1 MKRIIPIFLALLLLA
16 GCGTDTAAETTAA
29 TDAPAVETPT
39 INYAELV
46 AADASALPYTSRFDS
61 ETVITLSDDG
71 ITVNGGEETDAVYTS
86 HDIIYYEDRDTY
98 DSGNPYGEGTDA
110 DKHTAEEADAHTVVN
125 ITAPGAYRISGTL
138 SAGQIRIDLGDD
150 AYEDPDAVV
159 ELILDD
165 AAVTCTVAPAI
176 LFQNVYECDGNWD
189 ADNASSDVDT
199 SAAGA
204 ILVLEGENTVNGSYV
219 ARIYKDKEGEKKLWK
234 QDGAI
239 YSYMSMNVEGTGSLD
254 LTAENEGLDTEL
266 HLTINGGNIAIRSGN
281 DGINTNEDG
290 VSVTTI
296 NAGSLHIIAGLGDEG
311 DGIDSNGYLVINGG
325 VVVSSANPATD
336 AGLDSDLGSYIN
348 GGTVIALGSTMD
360 WAESDSQQ
368 VTMNLQFASFQ
379 SSGSAVVVTREDG
392 TVIFA
397 YDPSEDEV
405 LGENTRQYQ
414 GAVISSPNFQVGESY
429 NVYLDGTV
437 TGTDDGGMYDVTT
450 VSAYSGG
457 TQMMYTGTD
466 VTMFGPG
473 GMGGGFGGQRPD
485 GMTEGEVPELPEGET
500 MPADWQ
506 PSDGARQDA
515 PEGFDGKMP
524 TMPEG
529 EMPEGFGGEMPEG
542 FDGEMPTMPDGDMSA
557 DFGGRGQRGDGEAPD
572 LPEGET
578 MPADF
583 DPTQMG
589 GMTGQS
595 GTADSTLFYMQDKV
609 NAFSGLTPVTN

>member
-1 MKRIIPIFLALLLLA
+1 MKRILPIFLALLLLA
-16 GCGTDTAAETTAA
+16 GCGTDSAAETTAA
-29 TDAPAVETPT
+29 AEAPSAEAPAIE
-39 INYAELV
+39 YAPLV
-46 AADASALPYTSRFDS
+46 AADASSLPYTSRFDS
-61 ETVITLSDDG
+61 ETAIVLSDDG

-86 HDIIYYEDRDTY
+86 HDIVYYEDRDTY
-98 DSGNPYGEGTDA
+98 DSGNPYVEGTDA

-125 ITAPGAYRISGTL
+125 ITAPGAYRISGKL
-138 SAGQIRIDLGDD
+138 SAGQIRVDLGDA

-159 ELILDD
+159 ELILDGAD
-165 AAVTCTVAPAI
+165 ITCTVAPAI
-176 LFQNVYECDGNWD
+176 VFQNVYECDGNWD
-189 ADNASSDVDT
+189 ADNASSEVDT

-204 ILVLEGENTVNGSYV
+204 VLVLENENTVTGSYV
-219 ARIYKDKEGEKKLWK
+219 AKIFKDTDGEKKLWK

-325 VVVSSANPATD
+325 VVVSSANPAAD

-360 WAESDSQQ
+360 WAESDSNQ
-368 VTMNLQFASFQ
+368 VTMNLQFAQ
-379 SSGSAVVVTREDG
+379 YQTSGSAVVVTRQDG

-450 VSAYSGG
+450 VSAFSDG

-466 VTMFGPG
+466 VGMFGPG
-473 GMGGGFGGQRPD
+473 GMGGGFGGGQRPD

-506 PSDGARQDA
+506 PSDGTRPDD
-515 PEGFDGKMP
+515 FDR
-524 TMPEG
+524 ER
-529 EMPEGFGGEMPEG
+529 PEG
-542 FDGEMPTMPDGDMSA
+542 FDGEMPTMPEGETMPEG
-557 DFGGRGQRGDGEAPD
+557 FEGRGDRGQKGDGEMPE

-583 DPTQMG
+583 DPSEMGQMPDTQ
-589 GMTGQS
+589 GQS
-595 GTADSTLFYMQDKV
+595 SANDSTLFYMSDKV
-609 NAFSGLTPVTN
+609 NAFSGITAVE

>member
-1 MKRIIPIFLALLLLA
+1 MKRILPIFLALLLLA
-16 GCGTDTAAETTAA
+16 GCGTDSAAETTAA
-29 TDAPAVETPT
+29 AEAPSAEAPAIE
-39 INYAELV
+39 YAPLV
-46 AADASALPYTSRFDS
+46 AADASSLPYTSRFDS
-61 ETVITLSDDG
+61 ETAIVLSDDS
-71 ITVNGGEETDAVYTS
+71 ITVNGGGETDAVYTS
-86 HDIIYYEDRDTY
+86 HDIVYYEDRDTY

-125 ITAPGAYRISGTL
+125 ITAPGAYRISGKL
-138 SAGQIRIDLGDD
+138 SAGQIRVDLDD
-150 AYEDPDAVV
+150 AAYEDPDAVV
-159 ELILDD
+159 ELILDGTD
-165 AAVTCTVAPAI
+165 ITCTVAPAI
-176 LFQNVYECDGNWD
+176 VFQNVYECDGNWD
-189 ADNASSDVDT
+189 ADNASSEVDT

-204 ILVLEGENTVNGSYV
+204 VLVLENENTVTGSYV
-219 ARIYKDKEGEKKLWK
+219 AKIFKDTDGEKKLWK

-266 HLTINGGNIAIRSGN
+266 HLTINGGNITIRSGN

-325 VVVSSANPATD
+325 VVVSSANPAAD

-360 WAESDSQQ
+360 WAESDSNQ
-368 VTMNLQFASFQ
+368 VTMNLQFAQ
-379 SSGSAVVVTREDG
+379 YQTSGSAVVVTRQDG

-437 TGTDDGGMYDVTT
+437 TGNDDGGMYDVTT
-450 VSAYSGG
+450 VSAFSDG

-466 VTMFGPG
+466 VGMFGPG
-473 GMGGGFGGQRPD
+473 GMGGGFGGGQRPD
-485 GMTEGEVPELPEGET
+485 GMTEGEVPELPEGEA

-506 PSDGARQDA
+506 PSDGTRPDD
-515 PEGFDGKMP
+515 FDS
-524 TMPEG
+524 ER
-529 EMPEGFGGEMPEG
+529 PEG
-542 FDGEMPTMPDGDMSA
+542 FDGEMPTMPEGETMPEG
-557 DFGGRGQRGDGEAPD
+557 FEGRGDRGQKGDGEMPE

-583 DPTQMG
+583 DPSEMGQMPDTQ
-589 GMTGQS
+589 GQS
-595 GTADSTLFYMQDKV
+595 SATDSTLFYMSDKV
-609 NAFSGLTPVTN
+609 NAFSGITAVE